1 MADLTA
7 DSPKVAALRAL
18 AHEAV
23 PEVPLIRLDSRGVVL
38 VYGRD
43 ETAVH
48 AAALLEDELDVTVLI
63 RPPAVLGPLPMTEF
77 PVAKGSIRAAKGYLG
92 AFELV
97 VDDFAVA
104 GSRGESGVSFGPS
117 RDGAV
122 SHCDIVLD
130 LSGNVPLFAAADLRD
145 GYLRADPGSP
155 DAVSTAVSAARQL
168 VGSFDKPQYIT
179 FTEHLCAH
187 SRSRIVGCRRCLD
200 LCPAGAIAPA
210 GDHVAVDPYVCAG
223 CGQCAA
229 ACPTGAAAYAVPP
242 ADALMRRLRALLL
255 AYRDSGGEQPIV
267 LFHDEA
273 HGQSMLDA
281 LTGSGGALPENV
293 LPLRVNEVPQVGL
306 ESLAALFAYG
316 ASAARVLLSAKPR
329 HDTSGLSRTLELA
342 DTVLGALGFEGER
355 LSRIETDDP
364 EELEVALG
372 AISPL
377 PSVSSPSTFLPSGD
391 KRSVLR
397 FALRE
402 LHRVAPA
409 QPEIVSLPAG
419 APFGKVEVDSGGCTL
434 CLSCVSACPTGALAD
449 DPERPVLR
457 FSEDA
462 CVQCG
467 LCKATCPERVI
478 TLEPRLSFGRAGS
491 RVLKEETPFCC
502 IRCGKPFGVRSTIE
516 RVIAA
521 LEGKH
526 WMFKDAPERLDLVR
540 MCDDCRVA
548 FVTEHE
554 FDPHAAP
561 RAPVRTTDDYLRERE
576 SNKKTDG

>member
-1 MADLTA
+1 MPDLLQG
-7 DSPKVAALRAL
+7 SPKASALRAVAQVPL
-18 AHEAV
+18 
-23 PEVPLIRLDSRGVVL
+23 PEVPLIRLDSRGVIL

-43 ETAVH
+43 IAAVQ
-48 AAALLEDELDVTVLI
+48 AAALLKGELDVTVLI
-63 RPPAVLGPLPMTEF
+63 KAPAEMGPLPDTEF
-77 PVAKGSIRAAKGYLG
+77 PVAMGSIRAAQGHLG

-97 VDDFAVA
+97 VDDFALPSV
-104 GSRGESGVSFGPS
+104 GTGGGGRFGPS
-117 RDGAV
+117 RAGAV

-130 LSGNVPLFAAADLRD
+130 VSGGAPLFAAPDLRD

-155 DAVSTAVSAARQL
+155 AAVSTAVSKAREL
-168 VGSFDKPQYIT
+168 IGSFDKPQYII
-179 FTEHLCAH
+179 FSEHLCAH

-210 GDHVAVDPYVCAG
+210 GDHVAIDPYVCAG

-229 ACPTGAAAYAVPP
+229 ACPTGAAAYAVPSSE
-242 ADALMRRLRALLL
+242 ALMRQLRSLLL
-255 AYRDSGGEQPIV
+255 AYRDAGGKDAVV
-267 LFHDEA
+267 LLHDQA
-273 HGQSMLDA
+273 HGQSMLNA
-281 LTGSGGALPENV
+281 LTESGGVLPENV
-293 LPLRVNEVPQVGL
+293 LPLCVNEVTQVGL

-316 ASAARVLLSAKPR
+316 AAAARVLTSAKPR
-329 HDTSGLSRTLELA
+329 HETLGLARTLEL
-342 DTVLGALGFEGER
+342 TETILGALGFEGER
-355 LSRIETDDP
+355 LARIETDDP
-364 EELEVALG
+364 EELG
-372 AISPL
+372 AVLRHISSL
-377 PSVSSPSTFLPSGD
+377 PAVSSPSTFLPSGD

-402 LHRVAPA
+402 LHGVAPA
-409 QPEIVSLPAG
+409 RPEIVPLPAG
-419 APFGKVEVDSGGCTL
+419 APFGKVEVDIGGCTL
-434 CLSCVSACPTGALAD
+434 CLSCVSACPTGALTD

-467 LCKATCPERVI
+467 LCKATCPEKVI
-478 TLEPRLSFGRAGS
+478 TLEPRLSFGRASS

-521 LEGKH
+521 LAGKH
-526 WMFKDAPERLDLVR
+526 WMFKEAPQRLDLVR

-548 FVTEHE
+548 VVTEQE

-561 RAPVRTTDDYLRERE
+561 RAPVRTTEDYLRDA
-576 SNKKTDG
+576 NKKPDS

>member
-1 MADLTA
+1 MA
-7 DSPKVAALRAL
+7 DSPRISPKAAALRAL
-18 AHEAV
+18 AQEAV
-23 PEVPLIRLDSRGVVL
+23 PEVPLIRLDSRGVIL

-48 AAALLEDELDVTVLI
+48 AAALLEDALDVTVLI
-63 RPPAVLGPLPMTEF
+63 RPPAVLGLLPRTEF

-92 AFELV
+92 AFELI

-104 GSRGESGVSFGPS
+104 ASSGEGGVSFGPA

-130 LSGNVPLFAAADLRD
+130 LSGNVALFAAAELRD

-155 DAVSTAVSAARQL
+155 GALSTAVSAARKL

-187 SRSRIVGCRRCLD
+187 SRSRIIGCRRCLD
-200 LCPAGAIAPA
+200 LCPADAIAPA

-242 ADALMRRLRALLL
+242 SDALMRQLRALLL
-255 AYRDSGGEQPIV
+255 AYRDSGGKQPIV

-281 LTGSGGALPENV
+281 LSGAGGALPENV
-293 LPLRVNEVPQVGL
+293 LPLRVNEVTQVGL

-316 ASAARVLLSAKPR
+316 ASGARVLLSAKPR
-329 HDTSGLSRTLELA
+329 HDTSGLSHTLELA
-342 DTVLGALGFEGER
+342 GTILAALGFEGER

-364 EELEVALG
+364 EELEVALR
-372 AISPL
+372 AISP
-377 PSVSSPSTFLPSGD
+377 PPPVSSPSTFLPSGD
-391 KRSVLR
+391 KRAVLR

-402 LHRVAPA
+402 LHRVAPMR
-409 QPEIVSLPAG
+409 PEIVSLPAG
-419 APFGKVEVDSGGCTL
+419 APFGKVEVATGGCTL
-434 CLSCVSACPTGALAD
+434 CLACVSACPTGALAD
-449 DPERPVLR
+449 DPDRPVLR

-467 LCKATCPERVI
+467 LCKATCPEKVI
-478 TLEPRLSFGRAGS
+478 TLEPRLSFGRAS
-491 RVLKEETPFCC
+491 SEVLKEETPFCC

-516 RVIAA
+516 RVVAA
-521 LEGKH
+521 LEGRH

-548 FVTEHE
+548 FVTEQE
-554 FDPHAAP
+554 FDPHATP

-576 SNKKTDG
+576 SNKKTEG